1 MGDNAMSTQIMPIH
15 THWPHPNRLFI
26 TAKRCVYGLF
36 VWAATTCL
44 FMVAWGSLPGQASA
58 ESMLY
63 KDYVIRYD
71 RGWDIMCEPYVVQ
84 KNDWVLKIF
93 RQKGEIAHSNFKD
106 FLGIF
111 QRLNPHIKN
120 INMIRP
126 GQAIDIPLRKLEH
139 GTLPGQ
145 ASGVVTIPFV
155 TREKVQDLVR
165 KHAQYYKIRKGD
177 TVSKLIARKYGNY
190 GSKSYNEG
198 VKLFQAANPQV
209 TNLDR
214 IYAGQKIYLPNPEIR
229 DESFYASIP
238 DNAGERSKTPE
249 TTAAAPAPVSRG
261 NAAAVPEPAPEPD
274 PGLGTLEQAATAV
287 GGKLSRKGTYYL
299 PRDGQTDFELDL
311 SQHPMMTLPN
321 QNQLLF
327 TRQARIMDT
336 DKTLFEDAWP
346 DIKVVTYDE
355 QSSVTEI
362 VSAIFDSQ
370 EEMASATGEL
380 GFDDQT
386 VHVSVRAKWVRPQSD
401 DRHLCITPING
412 PEEQTPVSIRRYL
425 EQNGITLKELLPS
438 GEATAVDPD
447 SPTQRHAVKNVLA
460 INASSQKE
468 FVKSLARTLELTYT
482 PNVSIT
488 FPYAGIQVEAY
499 ANLIAMGNDREVLVD
514 FGDLYG
520 DAVTALRSTGMAVVQ
535 ITSDDSY
542 ISVVKKILGALEKSF
557 VENPS
562 FMAAKRPAQYN
573 TTITIWG
580 LLYDH
585 TAERRILMAGGK
597 LHPAVTDLLSATGID
612 VVVW

>member
-1 MGDNAMSTQIMPIH
+1 MGTHIMPIK
-15 THWPHPNRLFI
+15 THQQSQHRCLSAP
-26 TAKRCVYGLF
+26 KRCAHGLF
-36 VWAATTCL
+36 TLAAATCL
-44 FMVAWGSLPGQASA
+44 MVTAWGSLHGHAAA

-93 RQKGEIAHSNFKD
+93 RQKGEIAHSNFQD

-111 QRLNPHIKN
+111 KRLNPHIKN

-165 KHAQYYKIRKGD
+165 KHAQYYNVRKGD
-177 TVSKLIARKYGNY
+177 TVSKLLARKYGDY
-190 GSKSYNEG
+190 GTKSYNEG
-198 VKLFQAANPQV
+198 VKLFQTANPQV

-214 IYAGQKIYLPNPEIR
+214 IYAGQKIYLPDPEIR
-229 DESFYASIP
+229 DKSFYAAIADP
-238 DNAGERSKTPE
+238 AKERPKAPQSN
-249 TTAAAPAPVSRG
+249 APAPVPVPG
-261 NAAAVPEPAPEPD
+261 GETNLGPEPEPEPE
-274 PGLGTLEQAATAV
+274 PGLTILEQAAAAV

-299 PRDGQTDFELDL
+299 PREGKEDFELDL
-311 SQHPMMTLPN
+311 SQHPMLTLPN
-321 QNQLLF
+321 QDKRLF
-327 TRQARIMDT
+327 TRLPRIMET
-336 DKTLFEDAWP
+336 EKTLFEDAWP
-346 DIKVVTYDE
+346 DIKVVTYDA

-370 EEMASATGEL
+370 EEIPASTDEL
-380 GFDDQT
+380 GFDDHT

-412 PEEQTPVSIRRYL
+412 PEEQTPESIRRYL
-425 EQNGITLKELLPS
+425 EQNGITIKELLPS
-438 GEATAVDPD
+438 GKTSTADLTNP
-447 SPTQRHAVKNVLA
+447 SERHAVKNVLA
-460 INASSQKE
+460 INAGSQKE

-482 PNVSIT
+482 PNVGIT

-499 ANLIAMGNDREVLVD
+499 ANLISMGSEREVLVD

-520 DAVTALRSTGMAVVQ
+520 DAVTALRSTGMAVIQ

-542 ISVVKKILGALEKSF
+542 IGVVKKILGALEKQF

-585 TAERRILMAGGK
+585 TAQRRILMAGGK